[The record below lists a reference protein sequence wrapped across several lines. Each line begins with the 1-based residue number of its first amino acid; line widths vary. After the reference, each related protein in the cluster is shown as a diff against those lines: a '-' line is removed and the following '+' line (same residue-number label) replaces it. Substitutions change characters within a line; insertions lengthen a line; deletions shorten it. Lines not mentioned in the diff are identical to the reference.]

1 MNKMIKQPLAIATL
15 AAAMVCFPGIA
26 SAQTANNA
34 PAATA
39 QQPQAQISE
48 EKVDKFVDAYVE
60 VQKINQEYTAQLQS
74 TGEPEKATEL
84 QQEAQTKM
92 QQAVTDTGLSIP
104 EYQQIAAL
112 AGQDQELRS
121 RIEKELSK

>member
-15 AAAMVCFPGIA
+15 AAAMICVPGIA

-84 QQEAQTKM
+84 QQEAQRSEERRVGKECKS
-92 QQAVTDTGLSIP
+92 GR
-104 EYQQIAAL
+104 AA
-112 AGQDQELRS
+112 E
-121 RIEKELSK
+121 

>member
-15 AAAMVCFPGIA
+15 AAAMICVPGIA
-26 SAQTANNA
+26 SAQSPNNA

-48 EKVDKFVDAYVE
+48 DKVDKFVDAYVE
-60 VQKINQEYTAQLQS
+60 VQKINQEYTAQLQA
-74 TGEPEKATEL
+74 TGEPAKATEL

-92 QQAVTDTGLSIP
+92 QEAVTDTGLSIP